1 MKRELRL
8 LIVDDNAATRYALRR
23 RMERHD
29 FIVSEAGTGTEGL
42 ELIAAQLPDAL
53 ILDVNLPDMSGFDIV
68 RLLRAD
74 PRTALLPVVH
84 VSAASI
90 HTSDI
95 VTGLEAG
102 ADAYLVHPVDPDVL
116 LATLRTLLRVRDT
129 EHALRESEARFR
141 EIFVNISAP
150 IAVMDAQ
157 LKVHECN
164 HAFAQLIQQSTST
177 KGASQLRPDQPHLAP
192 QTLEGS
198 LLEGQEDVIQEL
210 RAGLLAGER
219 WKGTLRM
226 LVRGEVRET
235 EWQISPY
242 RTPLLS
248 LVFIEDVTEHRRRE
262 QSHLKQLDSVNTQLA
277 HEVAER
283 ARTEA
288 QLLQVQKM
296 DAIGKLTGG
305 IAHDFNNL
313 LTGIITGIEL
323 IKKRTEENRP
333 DKILRYAEA
342 ALASA
347 SSAAALTHRLLAFA
361 RQQPLDAR
369 PIDINKHIRSL
380 EDLLRRTIGKRI
392 ALSLELT
399 SQSAI
404 ALVDSSQLESALLN
418 LVINAR
424 DALPAGG
431 SIRVTTFAA
440 HSKGDSRLADGPYLA
455 LSVKDDGIGIE
466 HNVIDKVFDPF
477 FTTKPLGEGTGLGL
491 STIYGFARQSG
502 GDVLIRSVA
511 GHGTEVTLMFPAGI
525 DTVPVDAPP
534 SPPPR
539 LGAGQHILIVEDTA
553 SVRMFVNELL
563 SDTGYRC
570 TQAAD
575 VHTALA
581 ILENDP
587 SIDLLL
593 SDVGLPHMNGRE
605 LADRARVWRPR
616 LPVLFM
622 TGYAENAVNR
632 QSFLGPEMDMII
644 KPFKL
649 GALLEKVDA
658 MLQAKSSEA
667 IPTAPLRD

>member
-42 ELIAAQLPDAL
+42 ELIAAQVPDAL

-68 RLLRAD
+68 RLLRSE

-90 HTSDI
+90 QTADI

-129 EHALRESEARFR
+129 EYALRESEARFR

-164 HAFAQLIQQSTST
+164 HAFALLIQQSV
-177 KGASQLRPDQPHLAP
+177 AQPTML
-192 QTLEGS
+192 GS
-198 LLEGQEDVIQEL
+198 LADGQDEIIQEL

-219 WKGTLRM
+219 WQGTLRM
-226 LVRGEVRET
+226 LVRGELRET

-242 RTPLLS
+242 RTPQLS
-248 LVFIEDVTEHRRRE
+248 LVFIEDVTEHRQRE
-262 QSHLKQLDSVNTQLA
+262 QSHLKQLDTVNTRLA

-288 QLLQVQKM
+288 QLLQAQKM

-323 IKKRTEENRP
+323 IKKRTQENRP
-333 DKILRYAEA
+333 EKIMRYAEA

-369 PIDINKHIRSL
+369 PIDINQHIRSL

-392 ALSLELT
+392 ALTLDLT

-424 DALPAGG
+424 DALPKGG
-431 SIRVTTFAA
+431 TIRVTTFAA
-440 HSKGDSRLADGPYLA
+440 HSKGDARLADGPYLA

-466 HNVIDKVFDPF
+466 HSVIDKVFDPF
-477 FTTKPLGEGTGLGL
+477 FTTKPIGEGTGLGL
-491 STIYGFARQSG
+491 STIYGFARQSR
-502 GDVLIRSVA
+502 GDVVIRSVA
-511 GHGTEVTLMFPAGI
+511 GHGTEVTLMLPAGV
-525 DTVPVDAPP
+525 DSVPVELPPTAAP
-534 SPPPR
+534 R
-539 LGAGQHILIVEDTA
+539 EGAGQHILIVEDTA

-563 SDTGYRC
+563 IDTGYRC
-570 TQAAD
+570 TQASD
-575 VHTALA
+575 VATALS

-593 SDVGLPHMNGRE
+593 TDVGLPHMNGRE
-605 LADRARVWRPR
+605 LADRARAWRPC

-632 QSFLGPEMDMII
+632 QSFLGQGMDMII

-649 GALLEKVDA
+649 GALLEKVDL
-658 MLQAKSSEA
+658 MLETNPREA
-667 IPTAPLRD
+667 

>member
-1 MKRELRL
+1 MKRESRL

-29 FIVSEAGTGTEGL
+29 FLVSEAGTGTEGL
-42 ELIAAQLPDAL
+42 EMIAAQLPDAL

-90 HTSDI
+90 QTADI

-129 EHALRESEARFR
+129 EYALRDSEARFR
-141 EIFVNISAP
+141 EIFANISAP
-150 IAVMDAQ
+150 IAVMDDQ
-157 LKVHECN
+157 LKVYECN
-164 HAFAQLIQQSTST
+164 QAFARLIQHSI
-177 KGASQLRPDQPHLAP
+177 DQP
-192 QTLEGS
+192 TISDS
-198 LLEGQEDVIQEL
+198 LDGGQDRVIEDL
-210 RAGLLAGER
+210 RAGLAAGER

-226 LVRGEVRET
+226 RVRGRVRET

-242 RTPLLS
+242 RTPQRS
-248 LVFIEDVTEHRRRE
+248 LVFVEDVTEHRQRE
-262 QSHLKQLDSVNTQLA
+262 QSHLRQLDSVNSQLA

-288 QLLQVQKM
+288 QLLQAQKM

-323 IKKRTEENRP
+323 IKKRIEENRTE
-333 DKILRYAEA
+333 KILRYAEA

-347 SSAAALTHRLLAFA
+347 LSAAGLTHRLLAFA

-369 PIDINKHIRSL
+369 AIDINEHIRSL

-392 ALSLELT
+392 ALTLELT
-399 SQSAI
+399 SHSAI

-424 DALPAGG
+424 DALPDGG
-431 SIRVTTFAA
+431 TIRVTTFAA
-440 HSKGDSRLADGPYLA
+440 HSTGDSRLADGPYLA
-455 LSVKDDGIGIE
+455 LSVKDDGVGIE
-466 HNVIDKVFDPF
+466 HSVIDKVFDPF
-477 FTTKPLGEGTGLGL
+477 FTTKPIGEGTGLGL
-491 STIYGFARQSG
+491 STIYGFARQSR
-502 GDVLIRSVA
+502 GDVVIRSTA
-511 GHGTEVTLMFPAGI
+511 GHGTEVTLMLPAG
-525 DTVPVDAPP
+525 VDVSPATAAPEELP
-534 SPPPR
+534 EP
-539 LGAGQHILIVEDTA
+539 GAGQHILIVEDTA

-563 SDTGYRC
+563 VDNGYRC

-575 VHTALA
+575 VATALS

-587 SIDLLL
+587 SVDLLL

-605 LADRARVWRPR
+605 LADHARVWRPN

-632 QSFLGPEMDMII
+632 QAFLGTGMDMII

-649 GALLEKVDA
+649 GALLDKVGG
-658 MLQAKSSEA
+658 MLESIAAK
-667 IPTAPLRD
+667 P